1 MCKTHKF
8 LMITNCDFLSNDIVV
23 LARSAFHV
31 QSWRWRNEWARS
43 AEQASQF
50 SLNSSYPAR
59 VEIVAI
65 EQARI
70 AKAPPTSVIEQQSH
84 HVAETLPRSSSS
96 SSSHSDLDLIS

>member
-1 MCKTHKF
+1 MCRTHNF
-8 LMITNCDFLSNDIVV
+8 LMITNCDFLSNDIV
-23 LARSAFHV
+23 LARSAFY
-31 QSWRWRNEWARS
+31 QSWRAVDGEMCGAGVPG
-43 AEQASQF
+43 
-50 SLNSSYPAR
+50 LGCNSSHPAR